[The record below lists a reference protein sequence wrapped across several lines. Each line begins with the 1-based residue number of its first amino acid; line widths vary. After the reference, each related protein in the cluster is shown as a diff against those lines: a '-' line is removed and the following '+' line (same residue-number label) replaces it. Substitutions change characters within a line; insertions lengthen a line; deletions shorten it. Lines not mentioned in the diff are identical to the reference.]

1 MGTSPSSLLVQI
13 SWIFVSSLLIF
24 GYYNIKIFMG
34 DVMDKEPMTLVGY
47 NKVTNDLE
55 FLKSTERPET
65 LVALDEAR
73 QLGDL
78 KENAEYHSA
87 KEKLKLIDVQIAELS
102 NTISKAVIVD
112 PSILPHDR
120 VSFGS
125 TIDLVD
131 VETDDEF
138 TYTIVGGVESNVEKG
153 LISFNSPLAKQLMGK
168 IEGDEFNATLPGGVK
183 TFEVLKV
190 YYKEIEL

>member
-1 MGTSPSSLLVQI
+1 
-13 SWIFVSSLLIF
+13 
-24 GYYNIKIFMG
+24 
-34 DVMDKEPMTLVGY
+34 MDKEPMTLVGY

-55 FLKSTERPET
+55 FLKSVERPET
-65 LVALDEAR
+65 VIALDEAR

-112 PSILPHDR
+112 PSSLPHDR

-125 TIDLVD
+125 TINLVD

-168 IEGDEFNATLPGGVK
+168 VEGDEFIATLPGGTK
-183 TFEVLKV
+183 T
-190 YYKEIEL
+190 YSIMW

>member
-1 MGTSPSSLLVQI
+1 
-13 SWIFVSSLLIF
+13 
-24 GYYNIKIFMG
+24 
-34 DVMDKEPMTLVGY
+34 MDKEPMTLVGY

-65 LVALDEAR
+65 VIALDEAR

-112 PSILPHDR
+112 PSSLPHDS

-125 TIDLVD
+125 TINLVD

-168 IEGDEFNATLPGGVK
+168 VEGDEFIATLPGGTK
-183 TFEVLKV
+183 TFEILKV
-190 YYKEIEL
+190 YYKELEL

>member
-1 MGTSPSSLLVQI
+1 MGV
-13 SWIFVSSLLIF
+13 
-24 GYYNIKIFMG
+24 M
-34 DVMDKEPMTLVGY
+34 MDKEPMTLAGY
-47 NKVTNDLE
+47 NKVTNNLE

-65 LVALDEAR
+65 VVALDEAR

-131 VETDDEF
+131 VESDDEF

-168 IEGDEFNATLPGGVK
+168 VEGDEFVANLPGGTK

-190 YYKEIEL
+190 YYKELEL

>member
-1 MGTSPSSLLVQI
+1 
-13 SWIFVSSLLIF
+13 
-24 GYYNIKIFMG
+24 
-34 DVMDKEPMTLVGY
+34 MDKEPMTLVGY

-65 LVALDEAR
+65 VFALDEAR

-112 PSILPHDR
+112 PSSLPHDR

-125 TIDLVD
+125 TINLVD

-168 IEGDEFNATLPGGVK
+168 VEGDEFIATLPGGTK
-183 TFEVLKV
+183 TFEILKV
-190 YYKEIEL
+190 YYKELEL

>member
-1 MGTSPSSLLVQI
+1 
-13 SWIFVSSLLIF
+13 
-24 GYYNIKIFMG
+24 
-34 DVMDKEPMTLVGY
+34 MDKEPMTLAGY
-47 NKVTNDLE
+47 NKITGDLE
-55 FLKSTERPET
+55 FLKKTERPET
-65 LVALDEAR
+65 VIALDEAR

-112 PSILPHDR
+112 PSSLPHDR

-125 TIDLVD
+125 TINLVD

-168 IEGDEFNATLPGGVK
+168 VEGDEFIATLPGGTK
-183 TFEVLKV
+183 TFEILKV
-190 YYKEIEL
+190 YYKELEL

>member
-1 MGTSPSSLLVQI
+1 
-13 SWIFVSSLLIF
+13 
-24 GYYNIKIFMG
+24 
-34 DVMDKEPMTLVGY
+34 MDKEPMTLVGY
-47 NKVTNDLE
+47 NKVTSDLD
-55 FLKSTERPET
+55 FLKTTERLQT
-65 LVALDEAR
+65 VVALDEAR

-102 NTISKAVIVD
+102 DIISKAVIVD
-112 PSILPHDR
+112 PSTLPHDR

-125 TIDLVD
+125 TIKLVD
-131 VETDDEF
+131 VDTDEEF
-138 TYTIVGGVESNVEKG
+138 VYTIVGGVEANVEKG

-168 IEGDEFNATLPGGVK
+168 VEGDELNANLPGGVK

-190 YYKEIEL
+190 FYKELEL

>member
-1 MGTSPSSLLVQI
+1 
-13 SWIFVSSLLIF
+13 
-24 GYYNIKIFMG
+24 
-34 DVMDKEPMTLVGY
+34 MDKEPMTLSGY
-47 NKVTNDLE
+47 NKVTGDLD
-55 FLKSTERPET
+55 FLKSVERPRT
-65 LVALDEAR
+65 VVALDEAR

-87 KEKLKLIDVQIAELS
+87 KEKLKLIDVQVAELS
-102 NTISKAVIVD
+102 NIISKAVIVD
-112 PSILPHDR
+112 PSTLPHDR
-120 VSFGS
+120 VSFGT
-125 TIDLVD
+125 TIDLLDVD
-131 VETDDEF
+131 SEEEF

-153 LISFNSPLAKQLMGK
+153 FISFNSPLAKQLMGK

>member
-1 MGTSPSSLLVQI
+1 
-13 SWIFVSSLLIF
+13 
-24 GYYNIKIFMG
+24 
-34 DVMDKEPMTLVGY
+34 MDKEPMTLVGY

-65 LVALDEAR
+65 VVALDEAR

-112 PSILPHDR
+112 PSILRHDR

-168 IEGDEFNATLPGGVK
+168 VEGDEFIATLPGGNK
-183 TFEVLKV
+183 TFEILKV
-190 YYKEIEL
+190 YYKELEL

>member
-1 MGTSPSSLLVQI
+1 
-13 SWIFVSSLLIF
+13 
-24 GYYNIKIFMG
+24 
-34 DVMDKEPMTLVGY
+34 MDKEPMTLVGY

-55 FLKSTERPET
+55 FLKSVERPET
-65 LVALDEAR
+65 VVALDEAR

-112 PSILPHDR
+112 PSSLPHDR

-125 TIDLVD
+125 TINLVD

-168 IEGDEFNATLPGGVK
+168 VEGDEFIATLPGGTK
-183 TFEVLKV
+183 TFEILKV
-190 YYKEIEL
+190 YYNELEL

>member
-1 MGTSPSSLLVQI
+1 
-13 SWIFVSSLLIF
+13 
-24 GYYNIKIFMG
+24 
-34 DVMDKEPMTLVGY
+34 MDKEPMTLVGY

-65 LVALDEAR
+65 VIALDEAR

-112 PSILPHDR
+112 PSSLPHDR

-125 TIDLVD
+125 TINLVD

-153 LISFNSPLAKQLMGK
+153 LISFNSPLAKQIMGK
-168 IEGDEFNATLPGGVK
+168 VEGDEFIATLPCGTK
-183 TFEVLKV
+183 TFEILKV
-190 YYKEIEL
+190 YYKELEL

>member
-1 MGTSPSSLLVQI
+1 
-13 SWIFVSSLLIF
+13 
-24 GYYNIKIFMG
+24 
-34 DVMDKEPMTLVGY
+34 MDKEPMTLVGY

-65 LVALDEAR
+65 VVALDEAR

-112 PSILPHDR
+112 PSSLPHDR

-168 IEGDEFNATLPGGVK
+168 VEGDEFIATLPGGTK
-183 TFEVLKV
+183 TFELLKV
-190 YYKEIEL
+190 YYKELEL